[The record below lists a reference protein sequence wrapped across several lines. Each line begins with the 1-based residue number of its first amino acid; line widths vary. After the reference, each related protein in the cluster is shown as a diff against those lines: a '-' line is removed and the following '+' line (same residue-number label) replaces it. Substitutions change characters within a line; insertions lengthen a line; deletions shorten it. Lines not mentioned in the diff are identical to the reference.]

1 MNYLL
6 GSTAAFLCDYAAKE
20 KVEKT
25 YDEKKQK
32 ELFRGKVQIE
42 KYHNKGAALNA
53 LEKRPELMKKLHA
66 GAWFSAAGYLTCL
79 NKHRD
84 HAGMKAGTG
93 LLLAGGLNNLLD
105 RYRRGYVLSLIHI

>member
-32 ELFRGKVQIE
+32 ELFHGKVQIE
-42 KYHNKGAALNA
+42 KYHNRGAALNA
-53 LEKRPELMKKLHA
+53 LAKRLVYRSRISGMPEQA
-66 GAWFSAAGYLTCL
+66 S
-79 NKHRD
+79 
-84 HAGMKAGTG
+84 
-93 LLLAGGLNNLLD
+93 
-105 RYRRGYVLSLIHI
+105 

>member
-32 ELFRGKVQIE
+32 ELFHGKVQIE
-42 KYHNKGAALNA
+42 KYHNRGQHSM
-53 LEKRPELMKKLHA
+53 PWKKD
-66 GAWFSAAGYLTCL
+66 
-79 NKHRD
+79 R
-84 HAGMKAGTG
+84 
-93 LLLAGGLNNLLD
+93 NL
-105 RYRRGYVLSLIHI
+105 

>member
-1 MNYLL
+1 MKFVLIPDSFKGTL
-6 GSTAAFLCDYAAKE
+6 SSEQICEIAKE

-79 NKHRD
+79 NIWIPTM
-84 HAGMKAGTG
+84 A
-93 LLLAGGLNNLLD
+93 
-105 RYRRGYVLSLIHI
+105 

>member
-32 ELFRGKVQIE
+32 ELFHGKVQIE
-42 KYHNKGAALNA
+42 KYHNRGAALNA
-53 LEKRPELMKKLHA
+53 LPITKLGIANFGTSEL
-66 GAWFSAAGYLTCL
+66 
-79 NKHRD
+79 
-84 HAGMKAGTG
+84 
-93 LLLAGGLNNLLD
+93 
-105 RYRRGYVLSLIHI
+105 I